1 MAKQNQKSRK
11 QRGGDFTSWV
21 ASLLSKK
28 PQDTTTAAN
37 VASATV
43 DSANVASATVDSA
56 NVASA
61 TVDSANV
68 ASANVKP
75 FDENK
80 DYVKKVVSNDVKE
93 SETVV
98 GGKKH
103 KKSSKKSRSK
113 RARKHKKSVK
123 R

>member
-11 QRGGDFTSWV
+11 QRGGDWTSWLG
-21 ASLLSKK
+21 SLVGKK
-28 PQDTTTAAN
+28 QEDTANTVTAAN

-43 DSANVASATVDSA
+43 EPV
-56 NVASA
+56 
-61 TVDSANV
+61 
-68 ASANVKP
+68 
-75 FDENK
+75 DENK
-80 DYVKKVVSNDVKE
+80 VEANDVKE
-93 SETVV
+93 PEPVV

>member
-28 PQDTTTAAN
+28 PQDTTTA
-37 VASATV
+37 
-43 DSANVASATVDSA
+43 ANVASATVDSA